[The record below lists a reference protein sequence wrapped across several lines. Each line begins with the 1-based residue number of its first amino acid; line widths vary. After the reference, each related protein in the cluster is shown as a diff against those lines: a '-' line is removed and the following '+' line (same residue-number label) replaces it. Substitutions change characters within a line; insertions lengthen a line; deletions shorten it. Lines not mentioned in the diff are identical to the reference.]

1 MFNRLKTYVPVATF
15 LVLVVSLCYLE
26 FPVVTGLIILIL
38 VVLYLC
44 FNDGI
49 GGKKKPLFSFGKT
62 DSLLIPGNLQ
72 KQSFGV
78 LESVA
83 GKSEN
88 NRARFFL
95 AGLKGFCPQVEGRAG
110 WRHPFLIGKAKAA
123 VKATLQGEGLFCG
136 DPHQWLNDCNFAKL
150 STEVTVER
158 SGRASRLV
166 VKMAVLGKVEVNR
179 AETSICDQTVLWHNS
194 VQRMTVGQLEAT
206 LKEALEACFDALLR
220 DYLSETHKAQSVN
233 LPTAPKLLPW
243 KISF

>member
-1 MFNRLKTYVPVATF
+1 MFQKLRLVVPFATF
-15 LVLVVSLCYLE
+15 TVLVVGFAFME
-26 FPVVTGLIILIL
+26 FPVAVGLILLFMLIAFL
-38 VVLYLC
+38 V

-49 GGKKKPLFSFGKT
+49 GGKKKPLFSFGKS

-110 WRHPFLIGKAKAA
+110 WRNPFLIGKAKAA

-158 SGRASRLV
+158 SGRVSRLV

-220 DYLSETHKAQSVN
+220 DYLSETHKAQATN
-233 LPTAPKLLPW
+233 KQTAPKLLPW